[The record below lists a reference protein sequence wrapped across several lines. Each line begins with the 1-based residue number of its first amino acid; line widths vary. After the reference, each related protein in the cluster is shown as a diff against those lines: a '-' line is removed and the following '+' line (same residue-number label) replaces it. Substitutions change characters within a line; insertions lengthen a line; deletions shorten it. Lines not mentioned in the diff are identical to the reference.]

1 MIHIGTQYNMDRLVS
16 ANMQRCVQE
25 GLICQ
30 DGTGIQIHW
39 LTKRTC
45 SGYHIADLKI
55 YQFLSTKLI
64 QLLDYKL
71 KIHAYIHVTLPH
83 NPHLSC

>member
-1 MIHIGTQYNMDRLVS
+1 MNTCITQNPFIDVIY
-16 ANMQRCVQE
+16 A
-25 GLICQ
+25 LICQ

-83 NPHLSC
+83 NPHSSCDVTDAPYG